1 MPWGGLNLPGVK
13 RCDHRLISL
22 LILRLTLRLTLRLIL
37 RLNLRLNLRL
47 ILRLALR
54 LTACGLGPQAERC
67 ADAAAACSN
76 GR

>member
-22 LILRLTLRLTLRLIL
+22 LILRLTLRLILRLTLRLI
-37 RLNLRLNLRL
+37 LRL